1 MLGYLINFKHFHELY
16 ESNNPP
22 KCSAKDMAQM
32 GEDDK
37 DDDAVFSIGQMT
49 NEASITGEQERLFRR
64 RFPGVFHFKK
74 YSC

>member
-1 MLGYLINFKHFHELY
+1 
-16 ESNNPP
+16 
-22 KCSAKDMAQM
+22 MAQM